1 MGMYSNRHSM
11 GYQLSKGNGYYLSKA
26 AFLESLYFAYQYQE
40 FLDELEVIGDGSKG
54 ISYDAQPHGDAKAGG
69 LEDLAIRRARIS
81 SKVDLIERV
90 CREVDPELYP
100 WLIKGFTSDEV
111 GYDYLRYQLRM
122 PCGRNQYYEKRR
134 KFYFLLYREKQK
146 KWK

>member
-1 MGMYSNRHSM
+1 MQAETSNNNEQ
-11 GYQLSKGNGYYLSKA
+11 GDKYEGV
-26 AFLESLYFAYQYQE
+26 FARCKKDSHLVGE
-40 FLDELEVIGDGSKG
+40 CHNLLGDDLEVIGDGSKG
-54 ISYDAQPHGDAKAGG
+54 ISYDSQPHGDAKAGG

-90 CREVDPELYP
+90 CRDVDPELYP

-111 GYDYLRYQLRM
+111 GYDYLRYRLGM